1 MYAGGDSMILMRRPL
16 FDDELQEMRRQ
27 YGGFL
32 GTMPGSWT
40 REIVRPETE
49 WEPPVEV
56 FESEHEVVIKAALP
70 NIDPKQIDITVSND
84 AVTLKGS
91 TKHEEERKERNYY
104 RRELRYG
111 AFLRIVPLPTEVKG
125 AEATA
130 TYNDGMLEV
139 SLPKSDRA
147 KDTTVKI
154 AVK

>member
-1 MYAGGDSMILMRRPL
+1 MYVGGHSMILMRRPL

-27 YGGFL
+27 YAGFL
-32 GTMPGSWT
+32 GAVPGSWT
-40 REIVRPETE
+40 REIVGPETE

-70 NIDPKQIDITVSND
+70 NIDPKQVDITISND

-111 AFLRIVPLPTEVKG
+111 AFLRTVPLPTEVKG
-125 AEATA
+125 AEAIA
-130 TYNDGMLEV
+130 SYNDGMLEV
-139 SLPKSDRA
+139 RLPKSDRA
-147 KDTTVKI
+147 KNTTVKV

>member
-1 MYAGGDSMILMRRPL
+1 MILMRRPL

-32 GTMPGSWT
+32 GNVPGPWT

-70 NIDPKQIDITVSND
+70 NIDPKQVDITISND

-91 TKHEEERKERNYY
+91 TKHEEERKEHNYY

-111 AFLRIVPLPTEVKG
+111 AFLRTVPLPTEVKG
-125 AEATA
+125 VEATA
-130 TYNDGMLEV
+130 SYNDGMLEV
-139 SLPKSDRA
+139 RLPKSDRV
-147 KDTTVKI
+147 KNTTVKV